1 MIRDNAGADSSVFH
15 VADHD
20 VTQYSDLRVDFSFY
34 ARGLKDDEDFFLE
47 YSSDGGEKWV
57 VVKHYV
63 VDQDFT
69 SDQFTQSQVVFSQQG
84 TFPFTA
90 KGKIRFRCDA
100 NDNEDRVYI
109 DEVRFEG
116 LLSIVEPTV
125 DTNCLGSSL
134 NKGDT
139 ISVGESICTKVDG
152 EAVYFGIW
160 EHPKP
165 NDPGYILYQV
175 EIRSELGTYNRKFS
189 GLGTDG
195 LAPALKLQ
203 GDGHLVF
210 GSQAFSSCVAKPV
223 TQGREKRLI
232 FKEEDGKPILKIFD
246 DTEGGDLVWKLDG
259 SSCYP
264 DTPDSCVT
272 ALKKDHRLSWQDYVC
287 QYDSEG
293 KVSFQFG
300 LSEDGLLG
308 LWRYSQLI
316 WRPSGGNLRGDY
328 LHFQDDGHLT
338 LYRDTTP
345 KTHKWTSDNC
355 IDYTASKL
363 TLTGDGDVMETNEYG
378 AIVWILRGS
387 QLEEGVPAP
396 PSDPRD
402 SVEEVC
408 MPGCD
413 SCVPP
418 NVPLF
423 TIDEDV
429 DIGDTLIRPGPAFAK
444 RCGARCY
451 DVKDNGDDPPLD
463 PKLGDTLRF
472 AYKTVSSYSFVFRSL
487 VCGTVCDG
495 HQDPE
500 KMIKFGSTGLM
511 VRKSLDPL
519 AVHVFASH
527 QRDAQANWSY
537 RTVYDELPTFGFD
550 GSPDVECLW
559 ITLERDQNEFTFSY
573 AYPSEQQDDQCAI
586 DVNSLDDLTTTVTI
600 DMPEQVLVGLGVST
614 GIAPP
619 FCSFTQARFT
629 NIELLQA

>member
-1 MIRDNAGADSSVFH
+1 MMALTSSSSSSSSYIQAADDTEELTFHDQLRGRDLSVH
-15 VADHD
+15 
-20 VTQYSDLRVDFSFY
+20 
-34 ARGLKDDEDFFLE
+34 
-47 YSSDGGEKWV
+47 
-57 VVKHYV
+57 
-63 VDQDFT
+63 
-69 SDQFTQSQVVFSQQG
+69 
-84 TFPFTA
+84 
-90 KGKIRFRCDA
+90 
-100 NDNEDRVYI
+100 
-109 DEVRFEG
+109 
-116 LLSIVEPTV
+116 
-125 DTNCLGSSL
+125 TNCLGSSL
-134 NKGDT
+134 NKGDA

-160 EHPKP
+160 AYTMSSIAEFTT
-165 NDPGYILYQV
+165 YRV
-175 EIRSELGTYNRKFS
+175 EIRSEQGTFDRRFS

-195 LAPALKLQ
+195 PAPALKLQ

-223 TQGREKRLI
+223 TQGREKRLV
-232 FKEEDGKPILKIFD
+232 FKEEDDKPILKIFD
-246 DTEGGDLVWKLDG
+246 DAEGGDLVWKLDG

-272 ALKKDHRLSWQDYVC
+272 TLKKDHRLSWQDYVC

-338 LYRDTTP
+338 LYLDTTP
-345 KTHKWTSDNC
+345 KTYKWTSGDC
-355 IDYTASKL
+355 IDFTASKL
-363 TLTGDGDVMETNEYG
+363 TSTGDGDVMESNESG

-387 QLEEGVPAP
+387 QLYEGVPAP

-408 MPGCD
+408 MPDSAAAMD

-444 RCGARCY
+444 RCGARCF
-451 DVKDNGDDPPLD
+451 DVKDN
-463 PKLGDTLRF
+463 GDTLRF
-472 AYKTVSSYSFVFRSL
+472 AYKTVSSYNFVFRSL

-500 KMIKFGSTGLM
+500 MTQFGSTGLM
-511 VRKSLDPL
+511 VRQSLDPL

-527 QRDAQANWSY
+527 QRDAQADWSY
-537 RTVYDELPTFGFD
+537 RTGYGELPTFGFD

-573 AYPSEQQDDQCAI
+573 AYPSEQQEDQCAI
-586 DVNSLDDLTTTVTI
+586 DVDFLDNLTTTVTI
-600 DMPEQVLVGLGVST
+600 DMPEQVLVGLAVST

-629 NIELLQA
+629 NIELQA